1 MDGFLKD
8 IRYAV
13 RSLLKQPGFTL
24 VAGITLALAIG
35 ANSAIFT
42 LMDAV
47 LLRPLPVPHPEQLV
61 MVATRTQEGGLH
73 PDFSYPLY
81 QALRDGNDV
90 FAGLL
95 AASDTSFG
103 LNAGDRTERV
113 RGEYTIANYFSAL
126 EIGRA
131 HV

>member
-1 MDGFLKD
+1 MTMETLFRD
-8 IRYAV
+8 IRYGV

-24 VAGITLALAIG
+24 VAVITLALAIG

-47 LLRPLPVPHPEQLV
+47 LLRTLAVPHPEELV

-73 PDFSYPLY
+73 ADFSYPLY
-81 QALRDGNDV
+81 QALRDRNDV

-103 LNAGDRTERV
+103 LNAG
-113 RGEYTIANYFSAL
+113 
-126 EIGRA
+126 
-131 HV
+131 